1 MSLIGEVSG
10 VGLPELLQVSAL
22 AGGRSVL
29 EIRSEG
35 RAAWL
40 SFEAGAIVRFAR
52 SDLELGNT
60 EEKSPGV
67 ETADV
72 DSGELW
78 TPEAENALLDV
89 FRWKEGTF
97 VLHCGDELPAWPGP
111 SGIQFR
117 VPIRPESVALGA
129 ARRLDEERRPGGGS
143 GAAAEES
150 KAEGGRGEGRALPVV
165 VVDPDLRLL
174 AALKDGLSPHS
185 ARVHTFNRSADAWFR
200 IQQYLVR
207 GEIPALV
214 MDSSVLDPVEP
225 GARPGWR
232 RFASRLHGIAPA
244 ARVVLLASAE
254 SPSSPALHSV
264 LRRPAD
270 PAGPPEEMRELVGA
284 LRRALGLGE
293 GLGA

>member
-10 VGLPELLQVSAL
+10 VGLAELLQVSAL

-40 SFEAGAIVRFAR
+40 RFEAGAIVRFAR
-52 SDLELGNT
+52 SDLELGST
-60 EEKSPGV
+60 EEKSPDT
-67 ETADV
+67 EAADV
-72 DSGELW
+72 DRDELGS
-78 TPEAENALLDV
+78 TEAEIALLEV

-97 VLHCGDELPAWPGP
+97 VLHCGDDLPAWSGP

-117 VPIRPESVALGA
+117 DPIRPESVALGA
-129 ARRLDEERRPGGGS
+129 ARRLDEELRRG

-150 KAEGGRGEGRALPVV
+150 KPDGGRVDGRVLPVV

-174 AALKDGLSPHS
+174 AALKDGLSRHS

-207 GEIPALV
+207 GEVPALV

-225 GARPGWR
+225 GTRPGWR
-232 RFASRLHGIAPA
+232 RFASRLQRIAPA
-244 ARVVLLASAE
+244 ARVVLLASGE

-270 PAGPPEEMRELVGA
+270 PAGPAEEVHELLGA
-284 LRRALGLGE
+284 LRRALGL
-293 GLGA
+293 AA